1 MKLNKKFMALTLT
14 AMLSFSTV
22 IIGKYTAYAEVG
34 QEDLTSI
41 INEMKNND
49 ISCISEAE
57 LKYQDLEILN
67 KNERYKDVTNPN
79 SYRLI
84 TNSANDM
91 LALVDKYGE
100 PHGISY
106 YESSRY
112 DNQYERITFLY
123 VSLNKYVKSN
133 YIICESYKE
142 SNGKLTLQDKGAWNV
157 SGKDKI
163 VLNAKLDRSLY
174 NQSHL
179 YFKFGVSDKLT
190 GSYEDFELV
199 KIKNPFY
206 ENTTKPEATMKDI
219 SGHWAEATIKDF
231 ISKGYINGY
240 ADNTFRPNN
249 SITRAEF
256 VTIVN
261 NYFGLTKSSGKVF
274 NDTKT
279 HWAKSAIDIAV
290 TNGVCNGISTTEFK
304 PNDPIT
310 REQASV
316 MISNY
321 KKLSDKDHDKIN
333 NYSDKNQV
341 SSWAK
346 DGVEGM
352 IKKGYMS
359 GYSDNT
365 FRPKN
370 HITRAEAVVTLSRV
384 K

>member
-1 MKLNKKFMALTLT
+1 
-14 AMLSFSTV
+14 
-22 IIGKYTAYAEVG
+22 
-34 QEDLTSI
+34 
-41 INEMKNND
+41 
-49 ISCISEAE
+49 
-57 LKYQDLEILN
+57 
-67 KNERYKDVTNPN
+67 
-79 SYRLI
+79 
-84 TNSANDM
+84 M

-352 IKKGYMS
+352 IEKGYMS